1 MVESRPK
8 SRVARLVKVQD
19 KALSYID
26 NNETSNSKCNLAN
39 KYMYNVQALVA
50 WWREHILSAMYH
62 HSQSTKHLELDRP
75 SINLQITN
83 KVKFRT
89 KR

>member
-39 KYMYNVQALVA
+39 KYNVQAVVA

-62 HSQSTKHLELDRP
+62 HIRSTKK
-75 SINLQITN
+75 S
-83 KVKFRT
+83 
-89 KR
+89 